1 MSPIADFRN
10 TEAHSFLAVVRVAQY
25 GNWAFAVFVA
35 MFIAMFV
42 AVFIAM
48 LLFAF
53 MLVVHIVRV
62 NNSALGYFKV
72 FEFGIFKRH

>member
-25 GNWAFAVFVA
+25 GNWAFAVF
-35 MFIAMFV
+35 IAVFV

-53 MLVVHIVRV
+53 MLVVHIVRM